1 MKRLF
6 SVLLAVVLAGAILA
20 VGCYENCSG
29 LMPYKEEKTSG
40 DYVYRIFDAN
50 ADYDYEHIAIIGLSE
65 EGQQKRELLIP
76 EEIDGI
82 PVVWL
87 GYRSSWTAIEGSLKS
102 NVLEKVFLMHKIYEV
117 GELMFVG
124 LPNFKCLVTNTNFIL
139 NEIEQQGPLT
149 KLPKKEALKFDS
161 TLNST
166 IYANV
171 VYYLN
176 DGGEE
181 ICFADDCDGEKI
193 TFVPPEPQRE
203 GYTFGGW
210 YKEKE
215 CIKEWDFEKDEVPA
229 KAYDDEGNYLFQETS
244 LYAKWNKKNT

>member
-1 MKRLF
+1 MKKII
-6 SVLLAVVLAGAILA
+6 SVLLAVVLAGAIFA

-82 PVVWL
+82 PVVCL
-87 GYRSSWTAIEGSLKS
+87 GYVSSWTAREGSFDS
-102 NVLEKVFLMHKIYEV
+102 DVLEKLFFTKGIEYETDVFTNSRKLRTFITFNSKIYSKI
-117 GELMFVG
+117 GQIG
-124 LPNFKCLVTNTNFIL
+124 PARITKIPK
-139 NEIEQQGPLT
+139 IEANKIDISYL
-149 KLPKKEALKFDS
+149 EY
-161 TLNST
+161 
-166 IYANV
+166 YANV

-215 CIKEWDFEKDEVPA
+215 CINEWDFEKDEVPA
-229 KAYDDEGNYLFQETS
+229 KKYDEENNYLFQETS
-244 LYAKWNKKNT
+244 LYAKWNKKT

>member
-1 MKRLF
+1 MKKII
-6 SVLLAVVLAGAILA
+6 SVLLAVVLAGAIFA

-82 PVVWL
+82 PVVCL
-87 GYRSSWTAIEGSLKS
+87 GYASSWTAREGSFDS
-102 NVLEKVFLMHKIYEV
+102 DVLEKIFIVKPYDSISQIFLGKSPNLKKIIMLNSFTYE
-117 GELMFVG
+117 GFNQRHNDKEL
-124 LPNFKCLVTNTNFIL
+124 
-139 NEIEQQGPLT
+139 
-149 KLPKKEALKFDS
+149 LPKIEALK
-161 TLNST
+161 LN
-166 IYANV
+166 IVNNECYANV

-176 DGGEE
+176 NGGEE

-193 TFVPPEPQRE
+193 TFVPPAPQRE

-215 CIKEWDFEKDEVPA
+215 CINEWDFEKDEVPA
-229 KAYDDEGNYLFQETS
+229 KKYDEENNYLFQETS